1 MVNQITDVS
10 SAYKYLATSP
20 MFKLSLSSKELF
32 HSNFLEWLSN
42 VDQIAFKRL
51 ILVMAGI
58 NENEYNWPA
67 VWRVKREYNNFDLCI
82 VAYDQ
87 FDNNDIEEIED
98 NEDFRILFVIENKVK
113 SIPYK
118 EQLER
123 YAKEAE
129 VKNKVYWNN
138 RAKALLNEHG
148 LNSDNKD
155 KKYWIGIEN
164 GKWVLKQ
171 GKKGSGK
178 STQWSS
184 IKYLN
189 ESISDESDGKQNK
202 TKFIEC
208 YKKRRLSECP
218 SINFIL
224 LSLAKSFPEY
234 NDKGDWQVKWKDGVI
249 DREVQWKV
257 CNYST
262 YHSIISEKF
271 KKVPD
276 GLNSQIIEDYCR
288 FIECLTTLSSK
299 WEEDY
304 KDYNNQKQFLYKDN
318 ENYKNAHRIR
328 IHDLYQ
334 KLKFSYLCTQLYN
347 EIKDHYKG
355 YSVFPS
361 NQGGL
366 FKEKDI
372 FTPDKKYICVN
383 YTYLHGEPLLEIN
396 VHPATKELYY
406 VIQVQG
412 NAYEH
417 GILVKDKNAKDVWDK
432 LIKGEMTIIDG
443 WMNMNINNIEW
454 EGPNFKDDSQEGNKG
469 NNKYNKYDMND
480 GTYVYQK
487 YIINSD
493 ATIKGVLDQM
503 LKDLKYV
510 IDQTC
515 TTGVN
520 T

>member
-1 MVNQITDVS
+1 MVNQIADVNT
-10 SAYKYLATSP
+10 AYKNLATSP

-42 VDQIAFKRL
+42 VDQDDFKGL
-51 ILVMAGI
+51 ILNMAGI
-58 NENEYNWPA
+58 NEYNWPA

-87 FDNNDIEEIED
+87 FDNNDNEEIDD

-129 VKNKVYWNN
+129 AKNIVYWNN
-138 RAKALLNEHG
+138 RAKALLKKHG
-148 LNSDNKD
+148 LNSENKD

-189 ESISDESDGKQNK
+189 EPIFDESDGRKTK

-208 YKKRRLSECP
+208 YTKRRLSEYP
-218 SINFIL
+218 SINYIL

-234 NDKGDWQVKWKDGVI
+234 DGNGDWQVKWKDGKI

-257 CNYST
+257 CNYSDYCLKVRDKFQT
-262 YHSIISEKF
+262 ISTE
-271 KKVPD
+271 
-276 GLNSQIIEDYCR
+276 LNSQIIEDYCC
-288 FIECLTTLSSK
+288 FIQCLTTLSSN
-299 WEEDY
+299 WV
-304 KDYNNQKQFLYKDN
+304 KDYNDQKPFLYKDN
-318 ENYKNAHRIR
+318 KNYTDAHKIR

-334 KLKFSYLCTQLYN
+334 KLKFSYLCTQLYK

-366 FKEKDI
+366 FKEKKV
-372 FTPDKKYICVN
+372 FKPNMKYICVN

-417 GILVKDKNAKDVWDK
+417 GIQIKKKKAKKVWDNLVNGK
-432 LIKGEMTIIDG
+432 MKIIKG
-443 WMNMNINNIEW
+443 WMNINRNNLEW
-454 EGPNFKDDSQEGNKG
+454 KGPDFKVDSKEGNKE
-469 NNKYNKYDMND
+469 YNKYDMND

>member
-42 VDQIAFKRL
+42 VDQEAFKRL
-51 ILVMAGI
+51 ILGMAGI
-58 NENEYNWPA
+58 NKYNWPE

-87 FDNNDIEEIED
+87 FYNNDIEEIDD

-129 VKNKVYWNN
+129 AKNIVYWNN
-138 RAKALLNEHG
+138 RAKALLKEHG

-155 KKYWIGIEN
+155 KKYWIGIDK
-164 GKWVLKQ
+164 GQWVLKHGEKTER
-171 GKKGSGK
+171 GKGAE
-178 STQWSS
+178 WSMPED
-184 IKYLN
+184 LN
-189 ESISDESDGKQNK
+189 EPIFDESDGRKTK

-208 YKKRRLSECP
+208 YTKRRLSEYP
-218 SINFIL
+218 SINYIL

-234 NDKGDWQVKWKDGVI
+234 DGNGDWQVEWKDGEFK
-249 DREVQWKV
+249 REVQWKV
-257 CNYST
+257 CNYRKYRSR
-262 YHSIISEKF
+262 ISERF
-271 KKVPD
+271 KIVHD

-288 FIECLTTLSSK
+288 FIKCLTTLSSN
-299 WEEDY
+299 WV
-304 KDYNNQKQFLYKDN
+304 KDYNDQKPFLYKDN
-318 ENYKNAHRIR
+318 KNYTDAHKIR

-347 EIKDHYKG
+347 KIKDHYKG

-366 FKEKDI
+366 FKEKKV
-372 FTPDKKYICVN
+372 FKPNMKYICVN

-417 GILVKDKNAKDVWDK
+417 GILVRGRKAEDVWVDLVHGK
-432 LIKGEMTIIDG
+432 IKIIDG
-443 WMNMNINNIEW
+443 WMNINRNNLEW
-454 EGPNFKDDSQEGNKG
+454 KGPVFKDDSKEGNKV
-469 NNKYNKYDMND
+469 YNKYDMND

-487 YIINSD
+487 YIIKSN
-493 ATIKGVLDQM
+493 AKIKGVLDQM
-503 LKDLKYV
+503 LEDLQYV
-510 IDQTC
+510 IDKTC